1 VEQLWSGVIIWL
13 GLAFLA
19 SLISWRLGISVA
31 LVELVVGITA
41 GNSFHLEIT
50 PWVNFLASLGAL
62 VLTFLAGAE
71 LESAVIK
78 KFWKASLALG
88 VVSFAAPFA
97 LAWML
102 AQFVFGWGLRAAQI
116 AGLAMSTT
124 SVAVV
129 YAVMVETGLN
139 ETPLGK
145 LILAACF
152 VTDLGTV
159 IALGLL
165 FTNFGATFWIFVAAT
180 AVAMATLPRITP
192 FLLRKLNAHSSEPE
206 VRYLLLVL
214 AGLALLAVRGGSE
227 GVLPAYLVGMVLADA
242 FLGNRELIKR
252 MRATTFA
259 LLTPFYF
266 LKAGSLVS
274 LRAVLA
280 SLGRLLRGEDRG
292 EVPRPCAGRPR
303 PGLHAARQPLLDDDD
318 EHRPHVRDDRG
329 AVWPQQ
335 RGHHQGAILCT
346 GSCRDPHRD
355 CAYAGGAVV
364 LRTACA
370 GDGEPVW
377 SQEGSSPCLARSCWR
392 TTDRRGQNW
401 RSSTPAGSRA
411 AHRCWS

>member
-1 VEQLWSGVIIWL
+1 VEQLWGNAVVWL
-13 GLAFLA
+13 GLALLA
-19 SLISWRLGISVA
+19 SLISWRIGISVA
-31 LVELVVGITA
+31 LVELLVGITA

-71 LESAVIK
+71 LESSVIR

-88 VVSFAAPFA
+88 AVSFAVPFA
-97 LAWML
+97 LAWVL
-102 AQFVFGWGLRAAQI
+102 AQVVFGWGLRAAQI

-180 AVAMATLPRITP
+180 AIAMVILPRITP
-192 FLLRKLNAHSSEPE
+192 VILRKLNAHSSEPE
-206 VRYLLLVL
+206 VRYLLLIL
-214 AGLALLAVRGGSE
+214 AGLALLAVRGGSK

-274 LRAVLA
+274 LRAVLT
-280 SLGRLLRGEDRG
+280 SLGLVAAFFAVKTGAKFLGL
-292 EVPRPCAGRPR
+292 VPVGRVLGFTR
-303 PGLHAARQPLLDDDD
+303 RVNLYSTMMMSTGLTFGTIAALYGLNNGVITKEQYSVLVVVVILTAIVPTLVAQSFFVPHAQEMENPFGRK
-318 EHRPHVRDDRG
+318 RG
-329 AVWPQQ
+329 ASHV
-335 RGHHQGAILCT
+335 
-346 GSCRDPHRD
+346 
-355 CAYAGGAVV
+355 
-364 LRTACA
+364 
-370 GDGEPVW
+370 
-377 SQEGSSPCLARSCWR
+377 
-392 TTDRRGQNW
+392 
-401 RSSTPAGSRA
+401 
-411 AHRCWS
+411 